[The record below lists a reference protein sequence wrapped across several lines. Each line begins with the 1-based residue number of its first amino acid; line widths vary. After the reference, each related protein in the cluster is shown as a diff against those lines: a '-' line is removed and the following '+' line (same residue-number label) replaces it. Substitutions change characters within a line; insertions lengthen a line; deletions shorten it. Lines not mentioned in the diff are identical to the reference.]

1 MMRGKGA
8 TAFTSVGLPTEELL
22 EVIFAEA
29 KLYEDFGAALTNA
42 FLSMTEFHNSATKD
56 LEINY
61 FLNSFSLLNDEQQNV
76 VTSYVEGQNKGKCQE
91 VHVCLI
97 GHTWDAV

>member
-1 MMRGKGA
+1 MLITTNPNDERKGSDGVHIRWSA
-8 TAFTSVGLPTEELL
+8 NEELL

-29 KLYEDFGAALTNA
+29 KLYKDFGAALTNA

-61 FLNSFSLLNDEQQNV
+61 FLNSFSLLNAEQQNI

-91 VHVCLI
+91 VHVF
-97 GHTWDAV
+97 